1 MFFNVDLTLHDIGKS
16 YQLKNNLEM
25 LKTMLK
31 QPWKQ
36 PGGFRKEL
44 IYIIFFAFQ
53 NMEKNLNFKL
63 FRCSDNGVA
72 RK

>member
-1 MFFNVDLTLHDIGKS
+1 
-16 YQLKNNLEM
+16 M